1 MIIKI
6 MIRIIAEVIIIMMMM
21 MMIMIMIMI
30 MIIMIMM
37 IMTKGDSKLP
47 DGLAAALLADSGF
60 HCL

>member
-6 MIRIIAEVIIIMMMM
+6 MIKIIAEVIII

-60 HCL
+60 HCI